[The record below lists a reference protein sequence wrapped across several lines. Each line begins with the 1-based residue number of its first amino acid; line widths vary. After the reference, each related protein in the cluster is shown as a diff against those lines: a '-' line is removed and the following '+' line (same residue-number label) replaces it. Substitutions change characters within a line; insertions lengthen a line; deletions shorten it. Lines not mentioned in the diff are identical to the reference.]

1 MLKLTL
7 YLVKHQLHYCYYKIK
22 SIPFIL
28 FYFLRWSSEYFF
40 CCHVYYSETV
50 KECLP
55 KNTEFSSCDDLI
67 CNEFLRTFMW
77 ILGISAVIG
86 NSFVIFWRLY
96 GQRSKGVKS
105 VNTVQSLLVS
115 NLAVADLLMGVYMLI
130 IAIADKHFRYRYAFI
145 ADDWKASFM
154 CKFAG
159 FLSVLSSETSVLFL
173 TVISLD
179 RYVCISFPFSQ
190 WKLTRKSARYS
201 VIAVWAIGFVIS
213 FIPAVV
219 PAYFGDSYYGRS
231 NVCLALP
238 LSTLRPAG
246 WQYSVTIFLAFN
258 LVLFLTML
266 LCYCGIFYEAKA
278 SSRSVRAPG
287 ELQRNQMQLALRM
300 AFLIGTDFAC
310 WVPIIICGFISLSG
324 HWELPIEIY
333 GWAAVFILP
342 LNSSLNPY
350 LYTILTRE
358 MARKRVKK
366 ETKVSE
372 EISSV
377 SRVLSE
383 SGTSKLR
390 EKSTVGNIEVP
401 RTF

>member
-1 MLKLTL
+1 
-7 YLVKHQLHYCYYKIK
+7 
-22 SIPFIL
+22 
-28 FYFLRWSSEYFF
+28 
-40 CCHVYYSETV
+40 
-50 KECLP
+50 
-55 KNTEFSSCDDLI
+55 
-67 CNEFLRTFMW
+67 MW

-86 NSFVIFWRLY
+86 NSFIIFWRLH
-96 GQRSKGVKS
+96 GQKSKGLKS

-190 WKLTRKSARYS
+190 WKLTRQTARFT
-201 VIAVWAIGFVIS
+201 VMTVWAIGFMIS

-219 PAYFGDSYYGRS
+219 PSYFGDSYYGRS

-246 WQYSVTIFLAFN
+246 WQYSVAIFLAFN
-258 LVLFLTML
+258 LALFITML
-266 LCYCGIFYEAKA
+266 LCYCGIFYEAKV

-287 ELQRNQMQLALRM
+287 EFQRNQMQLAFRM

-310 WVPIIICGFISLSG
+310 WVPIIICGFISLAG
-324 HWELPIEIY
+324 YWELPMEIY
-333 GWAAVFILP
+333 GWTAVFILP

-377 SRVLSE
+377 SKVLPESE
-383 SGTSKLR
+383 TSKLR
-390 EKSTVGNIEVP
+390 ESNNPGN
-401 RTF
+401 T